1 MPLNPAKSE
10 PWIENET
17 SSPGVVGAHMHEA
30 VRQEAIASATDDK
43 GADPVE
49 QRGAPRLRLLIRAAK
64 LVSSD
69 GEYLCIVRDASEG
82 GVSVRLFHPLPAEVS
97 LVLEL
102 QNGDRYPLVRVWE
115 EDGKAGFRFE
125 NPADLERIVESPSR
139 FAKRAVRVNVS
150 IPCVVR
156 FGEREVYATL
166 LNISQ
171 QGGRITTSERLSL
184 VQRIRIE
191 ADGFP
196 ELAAKV
202 RWRRGE
208 TYGLSFE
215 NNLQFEELARL
226 AFDMQQNLN
235 AQG

>member
-1 MPLNPAKSE
+1 
-10 PWIENET
+10 
-17 SSPGVVGAHMHEA
+17 MHEA
-30 VRQEAIASATDDK
+30 VRKEAIASVTEDGDAEYS
-43 GADPVE
+43 E

-64 LVSSD
+64 LVSSQ
-69 GEYLCIVRDASEG
+69 GEYLCVVRDASEG
-82 GVSVRLFHPLPAEVS
+82 GVSVRLFHPLPADDA
-97 LVLEL
+97 LTLEL

-115 EDGKAGFRFE
+115 EDGKAGFQFE

-150 IPCVVR
+150 LPCVVR
-156 FGEREVYATL
+156 FGDREVYAML
-166 LNISQ
+166 CNLSQ

-196 ELAAKV
+196 EVAAKV

-215 NNLQFEELARL
+215 NNLQFEELARI
-226 AFDMQQNLN
+226 AFDLQQN
-235 AQG
+235 QKS